1 MIFDS
6 KYTMETS
13 DGSKEKQPMGIKNE
27 KLNNH
32 FVKLQ
37 ALFLDYDQLNL
48 FSIGLYIWS
57 FNQRNKTIGLR
68 DLLGLPATEFLHIP
82 AL

>member
-68 DLLGLPATEFLHIP
+68 DLLGLPATKF
-82 AL
+82 

>member
-13 DGSKEKQPMGIKNE
+13 DGSKEKQPTGIKNE

-48 FSIGLYIWS
+48 SYFFHRTLHMELCD
-57 FNQRNKTIGLR
+57 QRNKTIRLR
-68 DLLGLPATEFLHIP
+68 DLLGLPATKF
-82 AL
+82 